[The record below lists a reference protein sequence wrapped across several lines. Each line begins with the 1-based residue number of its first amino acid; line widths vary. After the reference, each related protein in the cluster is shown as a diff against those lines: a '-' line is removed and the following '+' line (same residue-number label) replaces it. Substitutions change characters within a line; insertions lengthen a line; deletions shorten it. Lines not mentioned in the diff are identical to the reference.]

1 MIVWYAVEQNKHNCG
16 DNMIGKQDRN
26 QRHLFIAGDIDQFI
40 PEDHI
45 LARVDRVLD
54 LG

>member
-1 MIVWYAVEQNKHNCG
+1 
-16 DNMIGKQDRN
+16 MIGKQDRKQDRN
-26 QRHLFIAGDIDQFI
+26 QSHLFTAGDIDLFI